1 MKEGLFV
8 GMALGLVT
16 GALLFKHSEAAKE
29 IVNKGEKAVKKEI
42 NEMKKKAAPKTKKA

>member
-8 GMALGLVT
+8 GVAIGLVT
-16 GALLFKHSEAAKE
+16 GALLFKHSETAKE

-42 NEMKKKAAPKTKKA
+42 NEMKKKTSPKTNK